1 MLPHTLFGLMLGL
14 EGKQLAW
21 KFQFWQR
28 EVWLQGLEVGGHRV
42 LGPDV
47 AIGNQQ
53 LLEGKAEAFSS
64 MLFSFLVQK
73 NRQFIPAS

>member
-1 MLPHTLFGLMLGL
+1 MLGL

-73 NRQFIPAS
+73 TDSSFQLSDLKLGFLG

>member
-1 MLPHTLFGLMLGL
+1 MLGL

-21 KFQFWQR
+21 EFQF
-28 EVWLQGLEVGGHRV
+28 WLQGLEVGGHHV

-47 AIGNQQ
+47 AIGNLTAPGRQGGSIFCRAV
-53 LLEGKAEAFSS
+53 L
-64 MLFSFLVQK
+64 LVQK